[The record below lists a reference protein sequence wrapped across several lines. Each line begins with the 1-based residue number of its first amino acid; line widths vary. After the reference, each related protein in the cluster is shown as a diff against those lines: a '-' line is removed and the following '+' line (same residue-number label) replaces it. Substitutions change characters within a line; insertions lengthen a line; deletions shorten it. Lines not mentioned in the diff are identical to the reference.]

1 MFRKLVILLLAI
13 GMYAAWKFEV
23 PNVSAPTSIQVKS
36 TEVAEEQQERST
48 DAPRFTSQYAG
59 HDWYLLEKNGD
70 RSLEL
75 IDADGSKQ
83 GQYQFET
90 GSIFEGLVVGE
101 TTRQQVEQIGFDEVK
116 SYNKGL
122 KRYLIPDDPSFNVYA
137 IDDDYVTLFFDQHD
151 DDKLKAVLTVDRDVE
166 ESSEG
171 YYGDVSEDNLV
182 ANEQLMR
189 MLMNWD
195 RQKFGLSALAE
206 YEPLLPV
213 VRAHSEN
220 MARNNFFSHTDPEG
234 RDPFE
239 RMNEAGIA
247 YSLAGENLAM
257 GQMSVFHAHW
267 GLMNSLG
274 HRENI
279 LKDGFTHVSV
289 GLVYNEESSPFYTIN
304 FITPR

>member
-1 MFRKLVILLLAI
+1 MFRKLVVLLLAI
-13 GMYAAWKFEV
+13 GMYAAWKYEV
-23 PNVSAPTSIQVKS
+23 PNVSAPTSVQVKS
-36 TEVAEEQQERST
+36 TEVAEDSAT
-48 DAPRFTSQYAG
+48 DAPHFASQYAG

-75 IDADGSKQ
+75 IDRDGSKK
-83 GQYQFET
+83 GHYQFET
-90 GSIFEGLVVGE
+90 GSVYKGLVLDE
-101 TTRQQVEQIGFDEVK
+101 TTRQQVDQIGFKKVE

-122 KRYLIPDDPSFNVYA
+122 KRYLIPDDPAFSVYA
-137 IDDDYVTLFFDQHD
+137 IDGYYVTMFFDEHD
-151 DDKLKAVLTVDRDVE
+151 QDKLKAVLTVDRDVE
-166 ESSEG
+166 ESSDG
-171 YYGDVSEDNLV
+171 YYGDVSEANLV

-195 RQKFGLSALAE
+195 RQKFGLSALAD
-206 YEPLLPV
+206 YEPLLQV

-220 MARNNFFSHTDPEG
+220 MATNTFFSHTDPEG

-239 RMNEAGIA
+239 RMNEVGIA

-279 LKDGFTHVSV
+279 LKPDFTHVSV
-289 GLVYNEESSPFYTIN
+289 GLVYSQDGSPFYTIN

>member
-1 MFRKLVILLLAI
+1 MFRKLFILLI
-13 GMYAAWKFEV
+13 GIGLYTAWNYEV
-23 PNVSAPTSIQVKS
+23 PNVSAPTSVQVQS
-36 TEVAEEQQERST
+36 TEVVEEGVAT
-48 DAPRFTSQYAG
+48 DAPQFASQYTG

-70 RSLEL
+70 RTLEL
-75 IDADGSKQ
+75 VDEDGAKK
-83 GQYQFET
+83 GQYQFES
-90 GSIFEGLVVGE
+90 GSTFEGLVLDQ
-101 TTRQQVEQIGFDEVK
+101 TTRQQVENIGFDEVK
-116 SYNKGL
+116 SYDKGL
-122 KRYLIPDDPSFNVYA
+122 KRYLIPDDPSFSVYA
-137 IDDDYVTLFFDQHD
+137 MNGNYVTMFFDQHD
-151 DDKLKAVLTVDRDVE
+151 EDKLKGILSVERSVE
-166 ESSEG
+166 ESSAG
-171 YYGDVSEDNLV
+171 YYGDVSAESIV
-182 ANEQLMR
+182 SNETLMR

-195 RQKFGLSALAE
+195 RQKFGLSALAD

-220 MARNNFFSHTDPEG
+220 MAVNNFFSHIDPEG

-239 RMNEAGIA
+239 RMNEAGLA

-279 LKDGFTHVSV
+279 LKRDFTHASV
-289 GLVYNEESSPFYTIN
+289 GLVYNDDNSPFYTIN